1 MRSVEGTVF
10 SANVSAQTKVQFLLI
25 LCCIQGN
32 ELSGV
37 LVSVL
42 AATAPITLHCSD
54 F

>member
-1 MRSVEGTVF
+1 
-10 SANVSAQTKVQFLLI
+10 VQMFQLKEKSSFLLI

-42 AATAPITLHCSD
+42 AVTAPITLHCSD